1 MTRKPSLGAIFLT
14 VFLDVLGFSLVLPFL
29 AAIARSEYGTS
40 EDTGTLLSS
49 VYSLMQFLFVP
60 VWGRLSDRIGRRPVL
75 LVSVLC
81 TAAGMALLGGSLALH
96 IGVWA
101 LFACRIA
108 SGIATANL
116 GTASAYIADCTT
128 KENRARG
135 MGLIGMGFG
144 FGFVVGPA
152 LGGLLSPIV
161 IMGHKGAV
169 PCFVAAGLSVV
180 NFVWVW
186 SRLGESLPPE
196 KRSTKPRS
204 LTPLNVT
211 AMKDAFARPGV
222 LPCVIVNFVLTV
234 GFASLDQTFRFFNE
248 DKFHLTEIG
257 TGIVFTFIGV
267 VAALVQGGLVR
278 PLSKRVQ
285 DTSMI
290 RSGTLIQGIA
300 FALVALSPRVG
311 LWGLY
316 AAGGVLALGNG
327 LTQPSVSAYVSKRA
341 GDSEQGGV
349 LGVNQSAAAL
359 GRVFG
364 PFIGGVLYKNVSPE
378 APYWGA
384 ALGMLVGLGLTL
396 RLTPSAPETPSA
408 PVAPTKN
415 EEPA

>member
-29 AAIARSEYGTS
+29 AALARSEYGTTES
-40 EDTGTLLSS
+40 TGTLLSS

-60 VWGRLSDRIGRRPVL
+60 VWGRLSDRVGRRPVL
-75 LVSVLC
+75 IWSVLA
-81 TAAGMALLGGSLALH
+81 TSLGMLLLGGSLAMH
-96 IGVWA
+96 VGVWA
-101 LFACRIA
+101 LFACRTF

-152 LGGLLSPIV
+152 LGGLLAPV
-161 IMGHKGAV
+161 VVLGHKGAV
-169 PCFVAAGLSVV
+169 PCFVAAGLSLV
-180 NFVWVW
+180 NFLWVYT
-186 SRLGESLPPE
+186 RLAESLPIE
-196 KRSTKPRS
+196 KRSTTRRS
-204 LTPLNVT
+204 LTPLNVA

-222 LPCVIVNFVLTV
+222 LACVMVNFVLTV
-234 GFASLDQTFRFFNE
+234 AFASLDQTFRFFNE

-278 PLSKRVQ
+278 PLARRVQ
-285 DTSMI
+285 DTFMI
-290 RSGTLIQGIA
+290 RWGTLIQGVA
-300 FALVALSPRVG
+300 FATVALSPAAG
-311 LWGLY
+311 LWALY
-316 AAGGVLALGNG
+316 AACGLLALGNG
-327 LTQPSVSAYVSKRA
+327 LTQPSVSAYVSTRA

-364 PFIGGVLYKNVSPE
+364 PAIGGLLYKNLSPT

-384 ALGMLVGLGLTL
+384 AIGMLVALALAV
-396 RLTPSAPETPSA
+396 RLTPSPKESS
-408 PVAPTKN
+408 
-415 EEPA
+415 PATSP

>member
-29 AAIARSEYGTS
+29 AAIARSEYGTD
-40 EDTGTLLSS
+40 ETTGTLLSS

-60 VWGRLSDRIGRRPVL
+60 VWGRLSDRVGRRPVL
-75 LVSVLC
+75 IWSVLA
-81 TAAGMALLGGSLALH
+81 TPFGMLLLGGSLATH

-101 LFACRIA
+101 LFACRCF
-108 SGIATANL
+108 SGIATANI

-152 LGGLLSPIV
+152 VGGLLSPIA

-169 PCFVAAGLSVV
+169 PCFLAAGLSLV
-180 NFVWVW
+180 NFLWVYT
-186 SRLGESLPPE
+186 RLAESLPPE
-196 KRSTKPRS
+196 KRSQKPRAF
-204 LTPLNVT
+204 TPLNIA

-222 LPCVIVNFVLTV
+222 LACVLVNFVLTV
-234 GFASLDQTFRFFNE
+234 AFGSLDQTFRFFNE
-248 DKFHLTEIG
+248 DRFHLTEIG

-267 VAALVQGGLVR
+267 IAALVQGGLVR
-278 PLSKRVQ
+278 PLSKRVHN
-285 DTSMI
+285 TFMI
-290 RSGTLIQGIA
+290 RTGTFIQGLAFAMIA
-300 FALVALSPRVG
+300 FSPRVG
-311 LWGLY
+311 LWALY
-316 AAGGVLALGNG
+316 VSCAMLALGNG
-327 LTQPSVSAYVSKRA
+327 LTQPSISAYVSTRA

-364 PFIGGVLYKNVSPE
+364 PAIGGLLYKQLNPE
-378 APYWGA
+378 APYWA
-384 ALGMLVGLGLTL
+384 AAAGMIVALALAA
-396 RLTPSAPETPSA
+396 RLTSTPA
-408 PVAPTKN
+408 KEPVTTV
-415 EEPA
+415 